1 MPSEKELYDELALYT
16 LSHSDPSFI
25 HQHVVDAF
33 AAQNADKQSKPIT
46 VFFALVGLYLHLERN
61 YTGKDIQREHVRLGR
76 VKKPWPRFPY
86 QQRMGSVTVA
96 DVIAVPRGKQRDEM
110 IHAWCASVWDAWKK
124 NNPQLVS
131 QIVKELDAG

>member
-1 MPSEKELYDELALYT
+1 MPSEKELYNELALYT

-61 YTGKDIQREHVRLGR
+61 YTGREVQREHVRLGR
-76 VKKPWPRFPY
+76 VKKLWPRFPH

-96 DVIAVPRGKQRDEM
+96 DVIAAPPGKQRDEM

-124 NNPQLVS
+124 NTPQLVS